1 MSNMTQLD
9 TLLQKIVDLE
19 NEIIEK
25 DKIITKNKEEMDLLQ
40 ETFKNMVIQVNQVLE
55 ALNGN

>member
-25 DKIITKNKEEMDLLQ
+25 NKIITKNKEEMDNLQ
-40 ETFKNMVIQVNQVLE
+40 EAFKNLVKKINETLE
-55 ALNGN
+55 AINGN